1 MVTKVD
7 DSSASMYRGGVTL
20 STPRS
25 IAQQIDDIACGR
37 YDVDENPHMTIQ
49 RLAALVRDDMLSR
62 AHRVPDVLPGDGVMP
77 CVRGEA

>member
-1 MVTKVD
+1 MREKVD
-7 DSSASMYRGGVTL
+7 DSSERVYRGGVTL

-25 IAQQIDDIACGR
+25 IVAQVSAIADGR
-37 YDVDENPHMTIQ
+37 YDVDENPQTTIQ

-62 AHRVPDVLPGDGVMP
+62 AHPVPDVLPPDGVMP

>member
-1 MVTKVD
+1 MTKVD
-7 DSSASMYRGGVTL
+7 DSSADVYSQPVSL

-25 IAQQIDDIACGR
+25 IVEQVSAIADGR
-37 YDVDENPHMTIQ
+37 YDVDESSHITIQ

-62 AHRVPDVLPGDGVMP
+62 AHRVPDVLPGDGVLP